1 MEAIGINDFND
12 NRIKEND
19 VIKRIL
25 CGEKELY
32 EILGRRNNQKLYRV
46 IRGYLKDEAEIED
59 LMQNSPYVCVPKNQ
73 EESLTSLSQFKNKGN
88 GKHCQTIGLFRYE
101 HLYRTGHAFEELE
114 SDGTRRGHVLQD
126 VLAGSGREDP
136 VRIFKEEFS

>member
-1 MEAIGINDFND
+1 MAIAGS
-12 NRIKEND
+12 
-19 VIKRIL
+19 L
-25 CGEKELY
+25 PP
-32 EILGRRNNQKLYRV
+32 GRPRLYR
-46 IRGYLKDEAEIED
+46 L
-59 LMQNSPYVCVPKNQ
+59 NSPYVCVPKNQ

-136 VRIFKEEFS
+136 VRIFKEEFSRGQLFYRIRGELQRFQGP

>member
-1 MEAIGINDFND
+1 MAEQVVQILVFYANTFIFN
-12 NRIKEND
+12 
-19 VIKRIL
+19 L
-25 CGEKELY
+25 A
-32 EILGRRNNQKLYRV
+32 NNLRV
-46 IRGYLKDEAEIED
+46 QL
-59 LMQNSPYVCVPKNQ
+59 LNSPYVCVPKNQ

-126 VLAGSGREDP
+126 VLAGSGRKDP
-136 VRIFKEEFS
+136 VRIFKEEFSRGQLFLSLIHISEPTRRTPISYAV